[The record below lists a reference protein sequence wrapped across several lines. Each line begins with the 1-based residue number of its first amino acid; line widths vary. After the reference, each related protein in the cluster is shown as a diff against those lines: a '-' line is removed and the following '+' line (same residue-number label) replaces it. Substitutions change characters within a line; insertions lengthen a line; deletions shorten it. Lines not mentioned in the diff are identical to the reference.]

1 MDGNASF
8 FKGNEMRFIIDI
20 DGVISKKESWSFTDS
35 YERQTEMIL
44 AIEPNDIAIKKV
56 NELYD
61 KHTIILHTSRI
72 WKDYDATVA
81 WLKKHGV
88 KYHTLIMAKPLGDY
102 YVDDHNMSIK
112 SFLKIT

>member
-1 MDGNASF
+1 MS
-8 FKGNEMRFIIDI
+8 RFIIDI

-44 AIEPNDIAIKKV
+44 AIKPNELAIKKV

-61 KHTIILHTSRI
+61 RSHTIILHTSRL
-72 WKDYDATVA
+72 WLDYDATVA

-102 YVDDHNMSIK
+102 YLDDKSIDMEA
-112 SFLKIT
+112 FYDL